1 MKKILYIA
9 ALAVSSAMLLSSCED
24 FLNPES
30 KTNITVDYLTN
41 SPDGLNRAA
50 IGLYA
55 LDREIAKGAD
65 NGGSGNLYVVSMC
78 DYTTD
83 LMAFRAGT
91 STAIAKLENFMPNN
105 SDVEA
110 FWQQHYFIIGKANE
124 VIAGAEALG
133 IEDPDPLTR
142 RAYGEAKFFR
152 GRAYFELWKRF
163 ERLYLNTEPTTVS
176 NLERDFTPA
185 SKEDIFTVIR
195 GDLDAA
201 IEMLDW
207 KAEGGDYGR
216 ITKATAKHVR
226 AQVAMWDKDYDRAI
240 EECEDI
246 FEDGTYS
253 MEDKTGDVFNGPDF
267 RSKEVLWAYQFSTN
281 LGGGGSGTPLMGHRA
296 AIITTTRY
304 QSNADCT
311 FEAKM
316 ADMVGDVYIL
326 ILIYSVFTTRLKI
339 IVIKTFSFI
348 RSIIM
353 IINLQNSV
361 KRFQKICM
369 EHLPAI
375 WKNCILCQ
383 KNILINGLMP
393 TSLTV
398 LQVSAI

>member
-1 MKKILYIA
+1 
-9 ALAVSSAMLLSSCED
+9 MLLSSCED

-311 FEAKM
+311 FEAKN
-316 ADMVGDVYIL
+316 GGYGWGRVYPNTYLFSLYDQAKDNRYKDLFIH
-326 ILIYSVFTTRLKI
+326 
-339 IVIKTFSFI
+339 TFYYNDPKSAKFGQEI
-348 RSIIM
+348 PKDLYGTSAGY
-353 IINLQNSV
+353 
-361 KRFQKICM
+361 M
-369 EHLPAI
+369 EKLHPMS
-375 WKNCILCQ
+375 

>member
-9 ALAVSSAMLLSSCED
+9 ALAVSSTVLLSSCED

-30 KTNITVDYLTN
+30 KTNITIDYLTN

-105 SDVEA
+105 GDVEA

-133 IEDPDPLTR
+133 VEDPDPLTR

-195 GDLDAA
+195 GDLDTA

-207 KAEGGDYGR
+207 KAQDGDYGR

-226 AQVAMWDKDYDRAI
+226 A
-240 EECEDI
+240 
-246 FEDGTYS
+246 
-253 MEDKTGDVFNGPDF
+253 
-267 RSKEVLWAYQFSTN
+267 
-281 LGGGGSGTPLMGHRA
+281 
-296 AIITTTRY
+296 
-304 QSNADCT
+304 
-311 FEAKM
+311 
-316 ADMVGDVYIL
+316 
-326 ILIYSVFTTRLKI
+326 
-339 IVIKTFSFI
+339 
-348 RSIIM
+348 
-353 IINLQNSV
+353 
-361 KRFQKICM
+361 
-369 EHLPAI
+369 
-375 WKNCILCQ
+375 
-383 KNILINGLMP
+383 
-393 TSLTV
+393 
-398 LQVSAI
+398 